1 VKWRQLAALLKIG
14 YTGLR
19 YWLIE
24 MTPEQYH
31 SAQSRTMN
39 SWVLPVVRRITQ
51 HAIAEVRSELSRDVS
66 AET

>member
-31 SAQSRTMN
+31 SAQSRDYEQLGAA
-39 SWVLPVVRRITQ
+39 SRSAHHAACDRGGSFRAFPRRFG
-51 HAIAEVRSELSRDVS
+51 
-66 AET
+66 

>member
-1 VKWRQLAALLKIG
+1 
-14 YTGLR
+14 
-19 YWLIE
+19 
-24 MTPEQYH
+24 
-31 SAQSRTMN
+31 MN